1 MFFFNDVNDKRFFF
15 KQFLAGVFVMIAMTG
30 LDQDMMQRNLSCK
43 NSKDS
48 QKNMV
53 ISVISQFFIIVLF
66 LMLGVL
72 SYTFADLNGI
82 TVEKS
87 DQLFPKIATGGYFPM
102 IVGILFIVGLI
113 SAAYSAAGS
122 ALTALTTSFT
132 IDILGATRKNGEAGV
147 KRIRMATHV
156 AMTVVMGIVI
166 LIFEA
171 LNKTS
176 VVDAVYILAS
186 YTYGPILGM
195 FAFGILNKSKIK
207 DKYIP
212 YIAIAAP
219 ILCYILD
226 KNSVEW
232 FNGYQFSYELLI
244 MNASF
249 VYIGMWF
256 IKKRQSK

>member
-1 MFFFNDVNDKRFFF
+1 
-15 KQFLAGVFVMIAMTG
+15 
-30 LDQDMMQRNLSCK
+30 
-43 NSKDS
+43 
-48 QKNMV
+48 MV
-53 ISVISQFFIIVLF
+53 
-66 LMLGVL
+66 G
-72 SYTFADLNGI
+72 
-82 TVEKS
+82 
-87 DQLFPKIATGGYFPM
+87 
-102 IVGILFIVGLI
+102 GILFIVGLI